1 ARKLLNGE
9 VDIALVP
16 VAILP
21 ELPNYQL
28 LGDYCIG
35 TVGAVKTVCIYGDVP
50 IEKMDAI
57 YLDFHSRTSAMLTR
71 LLLEEYWQHSPQL
84 LPTQEGYIDNIGGT
98 TGGLIIG
105 DRTIGL
111 EKQFQYIYDLGDI
124 WEKYTGLPFVFAA
137 WVSRRPLPTSFVAAF
152 NAALQ
157 VGLAH
162 IPQLQLL
169 LPSPHPDFDLVEY
182 FTHYISYDFDVAKRK
197 GLERFLRF
205 RGEQARV
212 PIH

>member
-1 ARKLLNGE
+1 MEKYRLCAVSYLNTKPFLYGLLQHPIAEQLDMETAIPSECARKLLNGE

-137 WVSRRPLPTSFVAAF
+137 WVSRRPLP
-152 NAALQ
+152 
-157 VGLAH
+157 
-162 IPQLQLL
+162 
-169 LPSPHPDFDLVEY
+169 
-182 FTHYISYDFDVAKRK
+182 
-197 GLERFLRF
+197 
-205 RGEQARV
+205 
-212 PIH
+212 